1 MGCDAHRRSTVRT
14 PPYFNPRTPVGC
26 DTPHA
31 PTSRRTGYFNPR
43 TPVGCDPLT
52 YASCICQNVFQS
64 THPSGVR
71 QHLISHLRFLLDI
84 SIHAPQWG
92 ATFAL
97 PRRGLFH
104 VFQSTHPSG
113 VRLISRSSSRS
124 SREFQST
131 HPSGVRLVW
140 SLPGI
145 SRCRFQ
151 STHPSGVR
159 QSIEGVDV
167 CWVEI
172 SIHAPQWGAT
182 TGQQQLPRVRR
193 ISIHAPQW
201 GATLRWSKRFTS
213 STRFQSTHPSG
224 VRPSFWFPVGLADD
238 FNPRTPVGCDIAS
251 LKEAQ
256 SIWIS
261 IHAPQWGATS
271 GAPASARCVEFQ
283 STHPSGVRQLT

>member
-1 MGCDAHRRSTVRT
+1 M
-14 PPYFNPRTPVGC
+14 PRPRAERAISI
-26 DTPHA
+26 HA
-31 PTSRRTGYFNPR
+31 PQWGATILGGLLQQSGINFNPR

-159 QSIEGVDV
+159 
-167 CWVEI
+167 
-172 SIHAPQWGAT
+172 HHT
-182 TGQQQLPRVRR
+182 TTRRSNDQRYFNPRTPVGCDRVSR
-193 ISIHAPQW
+193 AW
-201 GATLRWSKRFTS
+201 TCVGW
-213 STRFQSTHPSG
+213 RFQSTHPSG
-224 VRPSFWFPVGLADD
+224 VRRQVNNNCLVSGVFQSTHPSGVRRCAGQNGSPPRRD
-238 FNPRTPVGCDIAS
+238 FNPRTPVGCDPAS
-251 LKEAQ
+251 GSPSA
-256 SIWIS
+256 WRTIS

>member
-1 MGCDAHRRSTVRT
+1 M
-14 PPYFNPRTPVGC
+14 PRPRAERAISI
-26 DTPHA
+26 HA
-31 PTSRRTGYFNPR
+31 PQWGATILGGLLQQSGINFNPR

-159 QSIEGVDV
+159 
-167 CWVEI
+167 
-172 SIHAPQWGAT
+172 HHT
-182 TGQQQLPRVRR
+182 TTRRSNDQRYFNPRTPVGCDRVSR
-193 ISIHAPQW
+193 AW
-201 GATLRWSKRFTS
+201 TCVGW
-213 STRFQSTHPSG
+213 RFQSTHPSG
-224 VRPSFWFPVGLADD
+224 VRRQVNNNCLVSGVFQSTHPSGVRRCAGQNGSPPRRD

>member
-1 MGCDAHRRSTVRT
+1 MGCDHH
-14 PPYFNPRTPVGC
+14 VG
-26 DTPHA
+26 D
-31 PTSRRTGYFNPR
+31 GLL
-43 TPVGCDPLT
+43 VG
-52 YASCICQNVFQS
+52 V
-64 THPSGVR
+64 
-71 QHLISHLRFLLDI
+71 I

-92 ATFAL
+92 ATHTAAQPFAL
-97 PRRGLFH
+97 RHISIHAPQWGATILGGLLPQSGINFNPRTPVGCDRVSRAWTCVGWRFQSTHPSGVRRQVNNNCLVSG

-113 VRLISRSSSRS
+113 VRLYHDAA
-124 SREFQST
+124 T
-131 HPSGVRLVW
+131 AYCRL
-140 SLPGI
+140 
-145 SRCRFQ
+145 
-151 STHPSGVR
+151 
-159 QSIEGVDV
+159 
-167 CWVEI
+167 
-172 SIHAPQWGAT
+172 
-182 TGQQQLPRVRR
+182 